1 MKVVCHNCHGT
12 VEWNPEQTVGCLCD
26 SDAPTWICITRT
38 KQFVHMS
45 HADYT
50 IEETK

>member
-12 VEWNPEQTVGCLCD
+12 VEYNPELTVGCLCD

-45 HADYT
+45 HANYT

>member
-1 MKVVCHNCHGT
+1 MKVTCNKCQAT
-12 VEWNPEQTVGCLCD
+12 LTWNPEQTVGCLCD

-50 IEETK
+50 IKEK